1 MSLGLPSA
9 GSGYPPSEASAAG
22 VSPERSEH
30 CEAMSLEVCSMR
42 GVATPVLLLLLL
54 FSMLKTILQILSKSV
69 EDAVGDDRIARSVN
83 FAVEHRRKVWYNTA
97 R

>member
-1 MSLGLPSA
+1 MWGSLVPPSA

-22 VSPERSEH
+22 G
-30 CEAMSLEVCSMR
+30 SMR

-83 FAVEHRRKVWYNTA
+83 FAVEHRRKV
-97 R
+97 

>member
-1 MSLGLPSA
+1 
-9 GSGYPPSEASAAG
+9 
-22 VSPERSEH
+22 
-30 CEAMSLEVCSMR
+30 MR

-83 FAVEHRRKVWYNTA
+83 FAVEHRRKV
-97 R
+97 